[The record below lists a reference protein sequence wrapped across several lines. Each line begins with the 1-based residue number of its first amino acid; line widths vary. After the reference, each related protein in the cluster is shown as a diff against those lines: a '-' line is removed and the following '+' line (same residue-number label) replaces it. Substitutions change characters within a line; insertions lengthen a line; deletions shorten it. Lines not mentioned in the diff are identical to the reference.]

1 MSVFVAF
8 LVAALTSWLLGKPV
22 IGWLARINARQT
34 VYAYAPETHR
44 PKEGTPTMGGFL
56 IILGVLMGAL
66 AWSISHRYAPLTPL
80 LVIFSGAL
88 WFAAI
93 GLLDDYWIRRLTGR
107 RGLEWKA
114 KLALQ
119 LVTGAVSVFMLWQAL
134 PLPPPE
140 DPTRMFTGVPP
151 GTLQLE
157 FHWGY
162 YLLAVLWVVGW
173 ANAFNLADG
182 LDGLAAGLTA
192 IALLPLCQYAGVF
205 EGMEYAPMVLGA
217 CVGYLWWN
225 VHPARVFMGDT
236 GSMFLGASFGLLTLR
251 MLLSVPSLTQAASFV
266 VIGGVFAMEILS
278 VVVQLGS
285 VKLRGGKRI
294 FKATP
299 IHHHFELL
307 GWSEPTIVM
316 RFWLLGALFAVAG
329 LLLMELL

>member
-8 LVAALTSWLLGKPV
+8 LAAALTSLLLGKPV

-93 GLLDDYWIRRLTGR
+93 GLLDDYWIQRLTGR
-107 RGLEWKA
+107 RGLEWKS

-119 LVTGAVSVFMLWQAL
+119 LAAAAVSVYMLWQAM
-134 PLPPPE
+134 PPPVMDE
-140 DPTRMFTGVPP
+140 SLRVFTGEGF
-151 GTLQLE
+151 GTLALE
-157 FHWGY
+157 FGWGY

-173 ANAFNLADG
+173 VNAFNLTDG

-192 IALLPLCQYAGVF
+192 IAFLPLCSYAGF
-205 EGMEYAPMVLGA
+205 MAGAEYAPMLLGA

-225 VHPARVFMGDT
+225 VHPAKVFMGDT

-251 MLLSVPSLTQAASFV
+251 MMLSSPTWLTAASYAL
-266 VIGGVFAMEILS
+266 IGGVFVIEILS
-278 VVVQLGS
+278 VVVQLSS